1 MSTVQIVPMCEAHL
15 PTLAAL
21 EASCFADPWSEAAL
35 REELNN
41 PPARFLVA
49 LCGGEVAGYLGC
61 HHILDEAFI
70 ANVAVFPAYRR
81 RGIGRAL
88 VEAAKAQAAGM
99 SRLTLEVRA
108 SNEAAIA
115 LYRSL
120 GFVED
125 GVRPRFYAHP
135 TEDAVLYSYYPTRS

>member
-1 MSTVQIVPMCEAHL
+1 MSGIQIVPMGEAHL
-15 PTLAAL
+15 STLAAL
-21 EASCFADPWSEAAL
+21 EACCFSDPWSEDAL
-35 REELNN
+35 RQELYN
-41 PPARFLVA
+41 PLARFLVA

-61 HHILDEAFI
+61 HHVVDEAFVTNI
-70 ANVAVFPAYRR
+70 AVFPAFRR

-88 VEAAKAQAAGM
+88 IEAAKEQAASL
-99 SRLTLEVRA
+99 SRLTLEVRV
-108 SNEAAIA
+108 SNAAAIA